1 LPQILRKYM
10 LFTFKNIGIVREASV
25 KLDGLTVIGGENDT
39 GKSTVG
45 KLLFAIVKGISRY
58 EQDVAEAREDKINAA
73 LKKLQTN
80 FGFEISSSIISGL
93 SNLPP
98 EAKSEIFLNE
108 EIERFRKRKEN
119 KKIEEKFIE
128 TIEDFKNS
136 LPFRDLLGK
145 IIKKGLK
152 RVLHSEFYSEI
163 TPRFSPNIVSE
174 IDFSTEKNAFFKAEI
189 KKDEIDSV
197 QFEGKLFEDVTFI
210 ETPIVLQLYSV
221 LNHADTLLELES
233 DNKANR
239 LDSISRPKVSLHL
252 KDLISKVESVQYS
265 QKSDFDSKNSDF
277 DSDFIKKI
285 AKIVGGEF
293 VFDNNRRDFIFQ
305 KNNGANV
312 RAANTASGIKSFG
325 LIQLLLEARF
335 LDSKS
340 LLVLDEPETHLHPKW
355 QVEYARLIV
364 ELVKND
370 IPVLCTSHSPYL
382 IQALKVFS
390 GAAGISEKTNFY
402 LAEREE
408 NEHRTAIIS
417 DVTNNLNRLFQ
428 KLAEPLRNLVWQ

>member
-1 LPQILRKYM
+1 M

-58 EQDVAEAREDKINAA
+58 EQDLKEGILAKRQPIIQKIRSFLIEAKRPISFNWLYLAA
-73 LKKLQTN
+73 MDNEYLLNSIPQFIDFFNQTN
-80 FGFEISSSIISGL
+80 FSKEEEID
-93 SNLPP
+93 
-98 EAKSEIFLNE
+98 FLNA
-108 EIERFRKRKEN
+108 IEDL
-119 KKIEEKFIE
+119 KKVIEEE
-128 TIEDFKNS
+128 EPTIS
-136 LPFRDLLGK
+136 K
-145 IIKKGLK
+145 ITRALIKAFN
-152 RVLHSEFYSEI
+152 SEFYAEL
-163 TPRFSPNIVSE
+163 TPRFSSNLLSE
-174 IDFSTEKNAFFKAEI
+174 IEISQNETRQFFTKIE
-189 KKDEIDSV
+189 KDELFSLQIGDSRS
-197 QFEGKLFEDVTFI
+197 FEDVTFI
-210 ETPIVLQLYSV
+210 DTPAILSLYSV
-221 LNHADTLLELES
+221 LNNADTLFELES
-233 DNKANR
+233 ENRGDR
-239 LDSISRPKVSLHL
+239 LDSISRPKISLHL
-252 KDLISKVESVQYS
+252 KDLISKTASIQFRQNKYFDEKKTNLSS
-265 QKSDFDSKNSDF
+265 ILEEKLSAIILGKFIFDKDKS
-277 DSDFIKKI
+277 
-285 AKIVGGEF
+285 
-293 VFDNNRRDFIFQ
+293 DFIFQ

-325 LIQLLLEARF
+325 LIQLLLETRF

-390 GAAGISEKTNFY
+390 DAAGISDRTNFY

-408 NEHRTAIIS
+408 NKHGTAIIS